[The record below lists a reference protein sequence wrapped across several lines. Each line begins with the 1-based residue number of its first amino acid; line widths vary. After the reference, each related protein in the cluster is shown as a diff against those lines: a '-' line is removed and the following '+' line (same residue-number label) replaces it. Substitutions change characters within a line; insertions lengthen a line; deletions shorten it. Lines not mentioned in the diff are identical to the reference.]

1 VSTSL
6 YDHVRAHLDPD
17 GPGLLAGG
25 DRLPDEDRS
34 GDAIA
39 WAPGARLTSQW
50 VDLDGDSSELSLK
63 LEPKTLGHTNKQGHA
78 YGSYE

>member
-1 VSTSL
+1 MS
-6 YDHVRAHLDPD
+6 A
-17 GPGLLAGG
+17 PGA
-25 DRLPDEDRS
+25 RS
-34 GDAIA
+34 DWCEFEIKGVPRGKRKVVA

-50 VDLDGDSSELSLK
+50 VDLDGETSEISLK